1 MRVAQKV
8 LQPFLYFI
16 RNQREMSAVF
26 SVANN
31 KCTFVTGVP
40 WENTFLHMWKGV
52 VKMAWYGD
60 VHFKQWA
67 VTEVPV
73 AEKESVSNNHQQ
85 LRNV

>member
-16 RNQREMSAVF
+16 QNQQEMSAVLLWLIMNVHLLLQCHGKTHF
-26 SVANN
+26 LVY
-31 KCTFVTGVP
+31 VEGV
-40 WENTFLHMWKGV
+40 L
-52 VKMAWYGD
+52 KMAWYGD
-60 VHFKQWA
+60 VNFQQWA
-67 VTEVPV
+67 VTEFLV

>member
-16 RNQREMSAVF
+16 QNQPEISAVF
-26 SVANN
+26 SVVDNE
-31 KCTFVTGVP
+31 CTFVTAVP

-60 VHFKQWA
+60 VLIKQWA
-67 VTEVPV
+67 VTEALV

-85 LRNV
+85 LRNI